1 MLFSDKV
8 RQAEQKFKDGDV
20 YICPVCDGKNA
31 MCDDDYQSQECE
43 LMESDMLEDEEVNK
57 LKGLMKTI
65 KQFCGD

>member
-1 MLFSDKV
+1 MRV
-8 RQAEQKFKDGDV
+8 IQRFKDGDV

-57 LKGLMKTI
+57 LKSLMKTI